1 MTFKEL
7 NLSAPLLRAVQE
19 AGYETPSPIQAAA
32 IPPVLSGRDLMGCA
46 QTGTGKTAAFALPML
61 DRLTAN
67 APRRKGAIRAL
78 ILTPTRELALQI
90 GESFDAYGKYLKLR
104 STVIFGGVGQA
115 PQVEALKKGVDILIA
130 CPGRLNDLIGQGFI
144 DLSNLEI
151 FVLDEADRML
161 DMGFVHDVKKVIAK
175 LPGERQ
181 NLMFSATMPTEIEQL
196 AAGILRKPAFVK
208 VDPVSSTVDRI
219 QQSLYYVEK
228 GNKKLLLPWLIK
240 NLQPPVVNAL
250 VFSRTKHG
258 ADKIAKD
265 LNKQGIPAAAIHG
278 NKSQSARV
286 AALEGFK
293 AGKTKVL
300 VATDIAA
307 RGIDISELSHVFNYD
322 LPEVPETYVHRI
334 GRTARAGADG
344 TAVSFCAPEEKEY
357 LAGIEKLNRRQIPV
371 ISGHPW
377 DGVPAPVKAAPPVRG
392 RKPKMEAVAEAPAP
406 VEKPVKA
413 AKAERAPKAEKNA
426 KAAKAVKA
434 EPKAQKA
441 NATPKIEAKEEH
453 LMDEN
458 QKRTPG
464 GRNENRRSNNN
475 RRREGGAAQVPSRGS
490 NAQPKFDPHFV
501 SAPETTP
508 LRPAKKNL
516 NQNQNAAPAAKP
528 AAPVQSNNGP
538 KSENNS
544 RRDRNARGSRNERND
559 RNDRGARPAQNQ
571 SGSQNEPR
579 NAQPGSQP
587 QANRRGS
594 AFSAG
599 QGAGRPARAPKAEPS
614 RRGRVAAAKD
624 EDPGLV
630 LISRRP
636 PQQKFTN
643 FEEYMS
649 AHGGATAP
657 IEDHSEEV

>member
-104 STVIFGGVGQA
+104 SIVIFGGVGQA
-115 PQVEALKKGVDILIA
+115 PQVEVLKKGVDILIA

-219 QQSLYYVEK
+219 QQSLYHVEK
-228 GNKKLLLPWLIK
+228 GNKKFLLPWLIK

-265 LNKQGIPAAAIHG
+265 LTKQGIPAAAIHG
-278 NKSQSARV
+278 NKSQTARV
-286 AALEGFK
+286 TALENFK

-344 TAVSFCAPEEKEY
+344 TAVSFCAPEEQEY
-357 LAGIEKLNRRQIPV
+357 LAGIEKLNRRKIPV
-371 ISGHPW
+371 VSGHPW
-377 DGVPAPVKAAPPVRG
+377 DGVPAPVRPEPPVRG
-392 RKPKMEAVAEAPAP
+392 KKPKAAAAEPAEKQAAKQAKPAKSEAKPEKKAAPAP
-406 VEKPVKA
+406 KVQAKPVK
-413 AKAERAPKAEKNA
+413 
-426 KAAKAVKA
+426 
-434 EPKAQKA
+434 
-441 NATPKIEAKEEH
+441 IEKEEP
-453 LMDEN
+453 LMDDT
-458 QKRTPG
+458 KRTTG
-464 GRNENRRSNNN
+464 GRSNDRRSNNN
-475 RRREGGAAQVPSRGS
+475 SRPRREQNAPARGS

-501 SAPETTP
+501 SAPEATP
-508 LRPAKKNL
+508 LRPAKKAP
-516 NQNQNAAPAAKP
+516 AAPAAP
-528 AAPVQSNNGP
+528 AIRTAAQPAQQNSSMQGQ
-538 KSENNS
+538 KS
-544 RRDRNARGSRNERND
+544 RRND
-559 RNDRGARPAQNQ
+559 RSDRPARQNSQPAAQSQSAEQGRGANNGQRGRQNA
-571 SGSQNEPR
+571 SR
-579 NAQPGSQP
+579 NAQP
-587 QANRRGS
+587 A
-594 AFSAG
+594 
-599 QGAGRPARAPKAEPS
+599 PARAPRAESS
-614 RRGRVAAAKD
+614 RRSRAAAARD

-643 FEEYMS
+643 FEEYMN

-657 IEDHSEEV
+657 IEDHSDEV

>member
-1 MTFKEL
+1 MTFNEL
-7 NLSAPLLRAVQE
+7 HLSAPLLRAVAE
-19 AGYETPSPIQAAA
+19 AGYENPSPIQAAA
-32 IPPVLSGRDLMGCA
+32 IPPVLEGRDLMGCA

-61 DRLTAN
+61 DRLN
-67 APRRKGAIRAL
+67 AVPARKKGAVRAL

-90 GESFDAYGKYLKLR
+90 GESFAAYGKYQKLR
-104 STVIFGGVGQA
+104 HTVIFGGVGQG
-115 PQVEALKKGVDILIA
+115 PQVEAIQKGVEILIA
-130 CPGRLNDLIGQGFI
+130 CPGRLNDLVGQGLV
-144 DLSNLEI
+144 DLSHVEI

-161 DMGFVHDVKKVIAK
+161 DMGFVHDVKRVIAK
-175 LPGERQ
+175 LPKERQ
-181 NLMFSATMPTEIEQL
+181 NLMFSATMPKEIEQL
-196 AAGILRKPAFVK
+196 AEGILKDPAFVK

-219 QQSLYYVEK
+219 DQSLYFVEK
-228 GNKKLLLPWLIK
+228 GNKKFLLPWLIK

-265 LNKQGIPAAAIHG
+265 LTKQGIPAAAIHG

-344 TAVSFCAPEEKEY
+344 TAVSFCAPEEQEY
-357 LAGIEKLNRRQIPV
+357 LAGIEKLNRRKIPV

-392 RKPKMEAVAEAPAP
+392 RKPKAEP
-406 VEKPVKA
+406 VENAVEARPEKP
-413 AKAERAPKAEKNA
+413 AKAEKAA
-426 KAAKAVKA
+426 GPAKAVKA
-434 EPKAQKA
+434 RQPKAEKTAKAQKA
-441 NATPKIEAKEEH
+441 PKIEAKEETS
-453 LMDEN
+453 MDEN

-464 GRNENRRSNNN
+464 GRSENRRSNN
-475 RRREGGAAQVPSRGS
+475 RRREGGNAQAANRGS

-501 SAPETTP
+501 SAPEATP
-508 LRPAKKNL
+508 LRPAKKKG
-516 NQNQNAAPAAKP
+516 AIEPAPAAKAIP
-528 AAPVQSNNGP
+528 TAANNARPERG
-538 KSENNS
+538 ERNEGRS
-544 RRDRNARGSRNERND
+544 RRGRGND
-559 RNDRGARPAQNQ
+559 RAESRDNRENRESRSARPAQ
-571 SGSQNEPR
+571 SEAR
-579 NAQPGSQP
+579 AAQPQPGRRNGSTSGG
-587 QANRRGS
+587 QA
-594 AFSAG
+594 SAG
-599 QGAGRPARAPKAEPS
+599 QGAPRSSARAPRNDRAENRS
-614 RRGRVAAAKD
+614 RGRAASAPLKN

-636 PQQKFTN
+636 PQQKFTS
-643 FEEYMS
+643 FEEYMN

-657 IEDHSEEV
+657 IEDHSEET

>member
-1 MTFKEL
+1 MTFNEL
-7 NLSAPLLRAVQE
+7 NLSAPVLRAVAQ
-19 AGYETPSPIQAAA
+19 AGYESPSPIQAAA
-32 IPPVLSGRDLMGCA
+32 IPPVLAGRDLMGCA

-61 DRLTAN
+61 DRLTAS
-67 APRRKGAIRAL
+67 APRKKGAIRAL

-90 GESFDAYGKYLKLR
+90 GESFEAYGKYLTLR

-115 PQVEALKKGVDILIA
+115 PQVAALRKGVDILIA
-130 CPGRLNDLIGQGFI
+130 CPGRLNDLVGQGLL
-144 DLSNLEI
+144 DLSNIEI

-175 LPGERQ
+175 LPGQRQ
-181 NLMFSATMPTEIEQL
+181 NLMFSATMPKEIEQL
-196 AAGILRKPAFVK
+196 AAGILHDPAFVK

-219 QQSLYYVEK
+219 QQSLYFVEK
-228 GNKKLLLPWLIK
+228 GNKKFLLPWLIK
-240 NLQPPVVNAL
+240 NLRPEVVNAL

-278 NKSQSARV
+278 NKSQTARV
-286 AALEGFK
+286 TALEDFK
-293 AGKTKVL
+293 AGKTRVL

-371 ISGHPW
+371 VSGHPW

-392 RKPKMEAVAEAPAP
+392 KK
-406 VEKPVKA
+406 
-413 AKAERAPKAEKNA
+413 PKAEAEQPTKA
-426 KAAKAVKA
+426 EKATKAEKPAAPKKGKAAAKQPSPKNT
-434 EPKAQKA
+434 EPKEG
-441 NATPKIEAKEEH
+441 TSME
-453 LMDEN
+453 EN
-458 QKRTPG
+458 QKRTSG
-464 GRNENRRSNNN
+464 GRSENRRSNNS
-475 RRREGGAAQVPSRGS
+475 RTRREGNAPQPANRGS

-501 SAPETTP
+501 SAPEATP
-508 LRPAKKNL
+508 LRPVKK
-516 NQNQNAAPAAKP
+516 APAAQP
-528 AAPVQSNNGP
+528 AAKQTAPVQNGQRQRGGQP
-538 KSENNS
+538 
-544 RRDRNARGSRNERND
+544 ARAEQRTD
-559 RNDRGARPAQNQ
+559 RNDPRTEQRAERNSRNARPAQNSQ
-571 SGSQNEPR
+571 SQQGSRNNR
-579 NAQPGSQP
+579 NAVQSSRPD
-587 QANRRGS
+587 
-594 AFSAG
+594 
-599 QGAGRPARAPKAEPS
+599 RPAKSEAP
-614 RRGRVAAAKD
+614 RGRSRNTAPARD
-624 EDPGLV
+624 EDPGLM

-643 FEEYMS
+643 FEEYMT

-657 IEDHSEEV
+657 IEDHTDET

>member
-67 APRRKGAIRAL
+67 VPRRRGAVRAL

-144 DLSNLEI
+144 DLSDLEI

-175 LPGERQ
+175 LPKERQ
-181 NLMFSATMPTEIEQL
+181 NLMFSATMPKEIEQL

-219 QQSLYYVEK
+219 QQSLYHVEK
-228 GNKKLLLPWLIK
+228 GNKKFLLPWLIK
-240 NLQPPVVNAL
+240 NLNPPVVNAL

-265 LNKQGIPAAAIHG
+265 LTKQGIPAAAIHG
-278 NKSQSARV
+278 NKSQTARV
-286 AALEGFK
+286 TALEDFK

-344 TAVSFCAPEEKEY
+344 TAVSFCAPEEQEY

-371 ISGHPW
+371 VSGHPW
-377 DGVPAPVKAAPPVRG
+377 DGVPAPVRPEPPVRG
-392 RKPKMEAVAEAPAP
+392 RKPKAAAEQAGRQP
-406 VEKPVKA
+406 E
-413 AKAERAPKAEKNA
+413 PKAEKPA
-426 KAAKAVKA
+426 AAAKAKPEKKA
-434 EPKAQKA
+434 APAPKVQAKQPAKQ
-441 NATPKIEAKEEH
+441 EKEEQP
-453 LMDEN
+453 MDDT
-458 QKRTPG
+458 KRTSG
-464 GRNENRRSNNN
+464 GRNNDRRSNNN
-475 RRREGGAAQVPSRGS
+475 SRPRREQNTSARGS

-508 LRPAKKNL
+508 LRPAKKAP
-516 NQNQNAAPAAKP
+516 AAPAAP
-528 AAPVQSNNGP
+528 AIRTAAQPAQNNVQGQQ
-538 KSENNS
+538 KG
-544 RRDRNARGSRNERND
+544 RRND
-559 RNDRGARPAQNQ
+559 RPARPNNGQQAAQ
-571 SGSQNEPR
+571 SADSRSQNSQRGRGQSQNAPR
-579 NAQPGSQP
+579 SAQ
-587 QANRRGS
+587 
-594 AFSAG
+594 
-599 QGAGRPARAPKAEPS
+599 PARAPRAES
-614 RRGRVAAAKD
+614 ARRGRSVPAKD

-643 FEEYMS
+643 FEEYMN

-657 IEDHSEEV
+657 IEDHSDEV

>member
-144 DLSNLEI
+144 DLSDLEI

-219 QQSLYYVEK
+219 QQSLYHVEK
-228 GNKKLLLPWLIK
+228 GNKKFLLPWLIK

-265 LNKQGIPAAAIHG
+265 LTKQGIPAAAIHG
-278 NKSQSARV
+278 NKSQTARV
-286 AALEGFK
+286 TALENFK
-293 AGKTKVL
+293 AGKIKVL

-344 TAVSFCAPEEKEY
+344 TAVSFCAPEEQEY
-357 LAGIEKLNRRQIPV
+357 LAGIEKLNRRKIPV
-371 ISGHPW
+371 VSGHPW
-377 DGVPAPVKAAPPVRG
+377 DGVPAPVRPEPPVRG
-392 RKPKMEAVAEAPAP
+392 KKPKAAAAEPAEKQAAKQAKPAKSEAKPEKKAAPAP
-406 VEKPVKA
+406 KVQAKPVK
-413 AKAERAPKAEKNA
+413 
-426 KAAKAVKA
+426 
-434 EPKAQKA
+434 
-441 NATPKIEAKEEH
+441 IEKEEP
-453 LMDEN
+453 LMDDT
-458 QKRTPG
+458 KRTSG
-464 GRNENRRSNNN
+464 GRSSDRRSNTGS
-475 RRREGGAAQVPSRGS
+475 RPRREQNAPARGS

-501 SAPETTP
+501 SAPEATP
-508 LRPAKKNL
+508 LRPAKKAP
-516 NQNQNAAPAAKP
+516 AAPAAP
-528 AAPVQSNNGP
+528 AIRTAAQPAQQNSSMQGQ
-538 KSENNS
+538 KS
-544 RRDRNARGSRNERND
+544 RRND
-559 RNDRGARPAQNQ
+559 RSDRPARQNSQ
-571 SGSQNEPR
+571 PAAQSQNAEQGRSANNAPR
-579 NAQPGSQP
+579 SRQNGPRSAQP
-587 QANRRGS
+587 A
-594 AFSAG
+594 A
-599 QGAGRPARAPKAEPS
+599 ARAPKTESGRRS
-614 RRGRVAAAKD
+614 RSAVRD

-643 FEEYMS
+643 FEEYMN

-657 IEDHSEEV
+657 IEDHSDEV

>member
-1 MTFKEL
+1 MTFNEL
-7 NLSAPLLRAVQE
+7 NLSAPLLRAIAE
-19 AGYETPSPIQAAA
+19 AGYETPSPIQAKA
-32 IPPVLSGRDLMGCA
+32 IPPVLEGRDLMGCA

-61 DRLTAN
+61 DRLHA
-67 APRRKGAIRAL
+67 AKPRKPGAIRAL

-90 GESFDAYGKYLKLR
+90 GESFAAYGKYQKLR

-115 PQVEALKKGVDILIA
+115 PQVEAIKKGVEILIA
-130 CPGRLNDLIGQGFI
+130 CPGRLNDLVGQGLV

-175 LPGERQ
+175 LPKQRQ
-181 NLMFSATMPTEIEQL
+181 NLMFSATMPKEIEQL
-196 AAGILRKPAFVK
+196 AAGILQDPAFVK

-219 QQSLYYVEK
+219 DQSLYFVEK
-228 GNKKLLLPWLIK
+228 GNKKFLLPWLIK
-240 NLQPPVVNAL
+240 NLNPPVVNAL

-265 LNKQGIPAAAIHG
+265 LNKQGISAAAIHG

-377 DGVPAPVKAAPPVRG
+377 DGVPAPVKAVPPVRG
-392 RKPKMEAVAEAPAP
+392 RKPRMEAVAEAP

-413 AKAERAPKAEKNA
+413 AKAEKAPKAEKTA

-475 RRREGGAAQVPSRGS
+475 RHREGGAAQAPSRGS

-544 RRDRNARGSRNERND
+544 RRDRNARGSRNE

>member
-1 MTFKEL
+1 MTFNEL
-7 NLSAPLLRAVQE
+7 NLSAPVLRAVAQ
-19 AGYETPSPIQAAA
+19 AGYESPSPIQAAA
-32 IPPVLSGRDLMGCA
+32 IPPVLAGRDLMGCA

-61 DRLTAN
+61 DRLTAS
-67 APRRKGAIRAL
+67 APRKKGAIRAL

-90 GESFDAYGKYLKLR
+90 GESFEAYGKYLTLR

-115 PQVEALKKGVDILIA
+115 PQVAALKKGVDILIA
-130 CPGRLNDLIGQGFI
+130 CPGRLNDLVGQGLL
-144 DLSNLEI
+144 DLSNIEI

-175 LPGERQ
+175 LPRQRQ
-181 NLMFSATMPTEIEQL
+181 NLMFSATMPKEIEQL
-196 AAGILRKPAFVK
+196 AAGILHDPAFVK

-219 QQSLYYVEK
+219 QQSLYFVEK
-228 GNKKLLLPWLIK
+228 GNKKFLLPWLIK
-240 NLQPPVVNAL
+240 NLRPEVVNAL

-278 NKSQSARV
+278 NKSQTARV
-286 AALEGFK
+286 TALEDFK
-293 AGKTKVL
+293 AGKTRVL

-371 ISGHPW
+371 VSGHPW

-392 RKPKMEAVAEAPAP
+392 KK
-406 VEKPVKA
+406 
-413 AKAERAPKAEKNA
+413 PKAEAEQPTKA
-426 KAAKAVKA
+426 EKATKAEKPAAPKKGKAAAKQPSPKNT
-434 EPKAQKA
+434 EPKEG
-441 NATPKIEAKEEH
+441 TSME
-453 LMDEN
+453 EN
-458 QKRTPG
+458 QKRTSG
-464 GRNENRRSNNN
+464 GRSENRRSNNS
-475 RRREGGAAQVPSRGS
+475 RTRREGNAPQPANRGS

-501 SAPETTP
+501 SAPEATP
-508 LRPAKKNL
+508 LRPVKKAPAV
-516 NQNQNAAPAAKP
+516 QPAAKQTAP
-528 AAPVQSNNGP
+528 AQNGQRQRGGQP
-538 KSENNS
+538 ARAEQRTDRNDP
-544 RRDRNARGSRNERND
+544 RTEQRAERNARN
-559 RNDRGARPAQNQ
+559 ARPAQNSQ
-571 SGSQNEPR
+571 SQQGSRNNR
-579 NAQPGSQP
+579 NAVQSSRPD
-587 QANRRGS
+587 
-594 AFSAG
+594 
-599 QGAGRPARAPKAEPS
+599 RPAKSEAP
-614 RRGRVAAAKD
+614 RGRSRNTAPARD
-624 EDPGLV
+624 EDPGLM

-643 FEEYMS
+643 FEEYMT

-657 IEDHSEEV
+657 IEDHTDET

>member
-1 MTFKEL
+1 MTFNEL
-7 NLSAPLLRAVQE
+7 NLSASLLRAIAE
-19 AGYETPSPIQAAA
+19 AGYETPSPIQAKA
-32 IPPVLSGRDLMGCA
+32 IPPVLEGRDLMGCA

-61 DRLTAN
+61 DRLHA
-67 APRRKGAIRAL
+67 AKPRKPGAIRAL

-90 GESFDAYGKYLKLR
+90 GESFAAYGKYQKLR
-104 STVIFGGVGQA
+104 ATVIFGGVGQA
-115 PQVEALKKGVDILIA
+115 PQVEAIKKGVEILIA
-130 CPGRLNDLIGQGFI
+130 CPGRLNDLVGQGLV
-144 DLSNLEI
+144 DLSNIEI

-175 LPGERQ
+175 LPKQRQ
-181 NLMFSATMPTEIEQL
+181 NLMFSATMPKEIEQL
-196 AAGILRKPAFVK
+196 AAGILQDPAFVK

-219 QQSLYYVEK
+219 DQSLYFVEK
-228 GNKKLLLPWLIK
+228 GNKKFLLPWLIK
-240 NLQPPVVNAL
+240 NLNPPVVNAL

-392 RKPKMEAVAEAPAP
+392 RKPKMEAVAEAP

-413 AKAERAPKAEKNA
+413 AKAEKAPKAEKTA

-475 RRREGGAAQVPSRGS
+475 RRREGGAAQAPSRGS

-528 AAPVQSNNGP
+528 AATVQSNNGP

>member
-1 MTFKEL
+1 MTFNEL
-7 NLSAPLLRAVQE
+7 NLSAPLLRAVAE
-19 AGYETPSPIQAAA
+19 AGYESPSPIQASA
-32 IPPVLSGRDLMGCA
+32 IPPVLAGRDLMGCA

-67 APRRKGAIRAL
+67 PAKKKGAVRAL

-90 GESFDAYGKYLKLR
+90 GESFEMYGKYLSLR
-104 STVIFGGVGQA
+104 HTVIFGGVGQA
-115 PQVEALKKGVDILIA
+115 PQVAAIKKGVDILIA
-130 CPGRLNDLIGQGFI
+130 CPGRLNDLVGQGLI
-144 DLSNLEI
+144 DLGSIEI

-161 DMGFVHDVKKVIAK
+161 DMGFVHDVKRVMAK
-175 LPGERQ
+175 LPAQRQ
-181 NLMFSATMPTEIEQL
+181 NLMFSATMPKEIEQL
-196 AAGILRKPAFVK
+196 AAGILHDPAFVK

-219 QQSLYYVEK
+219 DQSLYFVEK
-228 GNKKLLLPWLIK
+228 GNKKFLLPWLIQ
-240 NLQPPVVNAL
+240 NLKPPVQNAL

-392 RKPKMEAVAEAPAP
+392 RKPRMEAAAEAP

-413 AKAERAPKAEKNA
+413 AKAEKAPKAEKTA

-475 RRREGGAAQVPSRGS
+475 RRREGGAAQAPSRGS

>member
-1 MTFKEL
+1 MTFNEL
-7 NLSAPLLRAVQE
+7 NLSAPVLRAVAQ
-19 AGYETPSPIQAAA
+19 AGYESPSPIQAAA
-32 IPPVLSGRDLMGCA
+32 IPPVLAGRDLMGCA

-61 DRLTAN
+61 DRLTAS
-67 APRRKGAIRAL
+67 APRKKGAIRAL

-90 GESFDAYGKYLKLR
+90 GESFEAYGKYLTLR

-115 PQVEALKKGVDILIA
+115 PQVAALKKGVDILIA
-130 CPGRLNDLIGQGFI
+130 CPGRLNDLVGQGLL
-144 DLSNLEI
+144 DLSNIEI

-175 LPGERQ
+175 LPRQRQ
-181 NLMFSATMPTEIEQL
+181 NLMFSATMPKEIEQL
-196 AAGILRKPAFVK
+196 AAGILHDPAFVK

-219 QQSLYYVEK
+219 QQSLYFVEK
-228 GNKKLLLPWLIK
+228 GNKKFLLPWLIK
-240 NLQPPVVNAL
+240 NLKPEVVNAL

-278 NKSQSARV
+278 NKSQTARV
-286 AALEGFK
+286 TALEDFK
-293 AGKTKVL
+293 AGKTRVL

-371 ISGHPW
+371 VSGHPW

-392 RKPKMEAVAEAPAP
+392 KKPKAEAEQPAKA
-406 VEKPVKA
+406 EKA
-413 AKAERAPKAEKNA
+413 AKAEKPAAPKKE
-426 KAAKAVKA
+426 KAAAKQPSPKNT
-434 EPKAQKA
+434 EPKEG
-441 NATPKIEAKEEH
+441 TSME
-453 LMDEN
+453 EN
-458 QKRTPG
+458 QKRTSG
-464 GRNENRRSNNN
+464 GRSENRRSNNS
-475 RRREGGAAQVPSRGS
+475 RTRREGNAQQPANRGS

-501 SAPETTP
+501 SAPEATP
-508 LRPAKKNL
+508 LRPVKK
-516 NQNQNAAPAAKP
+516 APAAQP
-528 AAPVQSNNGP
+528 AAKQTAPAQNGQRQRGGQP
-538 KSENNS
+538 
-544 RRDRNARGSRNERND
+544 ARAEQRTD
-559 RNDRGARPAQNQ
+559 RNDPRTEQRAERNSRNTRPAQN
-571 SGSQNEPR
+571 SQNQQGSR
-579 NAQPGSQP
+579 NAAQS
-587 QANRRGS
+587 S
-594 AFSAG
+594 
-599 QGAGRPARAPKAEPS
+599 RPARPVKSEAP
-614 RRGRVAAAKD
+614 RGRSRSTAPARD
-624 EDPGLV
+624 EDPGLM

-643 FEEYMS
+643 FEEYMT

-657 IEDHSEEV
+657 IEDHTDET

>member
-1 MTFKEL
+1 MTFNEL
-7 NLSAPLLRAVQE
+7 NLSGPVLRAVAQ
-19 AGYETPSPIQAAA
+19 AGYEAPSPIQASA
-32 IPPVLSGRDLMGCA
+32 IPPVLAGRDLMGCA

-61 DRLTAN
+61 DRLTAS
-67 APRRKGAIRAL
+67 APRKKGAIRAL

-90 GESFDAYGKYLKLR
+90 GQSFEDYGKYLTLR

-130 CPGRLNDLIGQGFI
+130 CPGRLNDLVGQGFI
-144 DLSNLEI
+144 DLSNVEI

-175 LPGERQ
+175 LPKQRQ
-181 NLMFSATMPTEIEQL
+181 NLMFSATMPKEIEQL
-196 AAGILRKPAFVK
+196 AAGILHDPAFVK

-219 QQSLYYVEK
+219 QQSLYFVEK

-240 NLQPPVVNAL
+240 NLKPEVVNAL

-258 ADKIAKD
+258 ADKIARD

-278 NKSQSARV
+278 NKSQTARV
-286 AALEGFK
+286 TALEDFK
-293 AGKTKVL
+293 AGKTRVL

-344 TAVSFCAPEEKEY
+344 TAISFCAPEEKEY

-371 ISGHPW
+371 VSGHPW
-377 DGVPAPVKAAPPVRG
+377 DGVPAPVKAEPPVRG
-392 RKPKMEAVAEAPAP
+392 RKPKEPAEKQEPAAKP
-406 VEKPVKA
+406 ARPEKPARA
-413 AKAERAPKAEKNA
+413 AKAAAPKPEKT
-426 KAAKAVKA
+426 AAKQPKPIKT
-434 EPKAQKA
+434 EPK
-441 NATPKIEAKEEH
+441 EESP
-453 LMDEN
+453 MEEN
-458 QKRTPG
+458 QKRIPG

-475 RRREGGAAQVPSRGS
+475 RPRREGGAQPQNRGS
-490 NAQPKFDPHFV
+490 NAQPRFDPHFV
-501 SAPETTP
+501 SAPEATP
-508 LRPAKKNL
+508 LRPAKKTPAAQPAEKQAAPAQNPQN
-516 NQNQNAAPAAKP
+516 NQHRQNNNARTERGEQRNERSARNNSRPAQNNPGQQSGRGNRNAAPQNNGGSRPSRPAKSEASRGRGRGSNAAPA
-528 AAPVQSNNGP
+528 
-538 KSENNS
+538 
-544 RRDRNARGSRNERND
+544 R
-559 RNDRGARPAQNQ
+559 
-571 SGSQNEPR
+571 
-579 NAQPGSQP
+579 
-587 QANRRGS
+587 
-594 AFSAG
+594 
-599 QGAGRPARAPKAEPS
+599 
-614 RRGRVAAAKD
+614 D

-643 FEEYMS
+643 FEEYMN

-657 IEDHSEEV
+657 IEDHSDEV

>member
-1 MTFKEL
+1 MTFNEL
-7 NLSAPLLRAVQE
+7 NLSAPVLRAVAQ
-19 AGYETPSPIQAAA
+19 AGYESPSPIQAAA
-32 IPPVLSGRDLMGCA
+32 IPPVLAGRDLMGCA

-61 DRLTAN
+61 DRLTAS
-67 APRRKGAIRAL
+67 APRKKGAIRAL

-90 GESFDAYGKYLKLR
+90 GESFEAYGKYLTLR

-115 PQVEALKKGVDILIA
+115 PQVAALKKGVDILIA
-130 CPGRLNDLIGQGFI
+130 CPGRLNDLVGQGLL
-144 DLSNLEI
+144 DLSNIEI

-175 LPGERQ
+175 LPGQRQ
-181 NLMFSATMPTEIEQL
+181 NLMFSATMPKEIEQL
-196 AAGILRKPAFVK
+196 AAGILHDPAFVK

-219 QQSLYYVEK
+219 QQSLYFVEK
-228 GNKKLLLPWLIK
+228 GNKKFLLPWLIK
-240 NLQPPVVNAL
+240 NLRPEVVNAL

-278 NKSQSARV
+278 NKSQTARV
-286 AALEGFK
+286 TALEDFK
-293 AGKTKVL
+293 AGKTRVL

-371 ISGHPW
+371 VSGHPW

-392 RKPKMEAVAEAPAP
+392 KKPKAEAEQP
-406 VEKPVKA
+406 EKPVKA
-413 AKAERAPKAEKNA
+413 EKPAKAE
-426 KAAKAVKA
+426 KAAKAEKPAAPKKEKA
-434 EPKAQKA
+434 AAKQPSPKNTEPKEG
-441 NATPKIEAKEEH
+441 TSME
-453 LMDEN
+453 EN
-458 QKRTPG
+458 QKRTSG
-464 GRNENRRSNNN
+464 GRNENCRSNNS
-475 RRREGGAAQVPSRGS
+475 RPRREGNAPQPANRGS

-501 SAPETTP
+501 SAPEATP
-508 LRPAKKNL
+508 LRPVKK
-516 NQNQNAAPAAKP
+516 APAAQP
-528 AAPVQSNNGP
+528 AAKQTAPAQNGQRQRGGQP
-538 KSENNS
+538 ARAEQRTDRNDP
-544 RRDRNARGSRNERND
+544 RTEQRPERNARN
-559 RNDRGARPAQNQ
+559 ARPAQNSQ
-571 SGSQNEPR
+571 SQQGGRINR
-579 NAQPGSQP
+579 NAVQSSRPD
-587 QANRRGS
+587 
-594 AFSAG
+594 
-599 QGAGRPARAPKAEPS
+599 RPAKSEAP
-614 RRGRVAAAKD
+614 RGRSRNTAPARD
-624 EDPGLV
+624 EDPGLM

-643 FEEYMS
+643 FEEYMT

-657 IEDHSEEV
+657 IEDHTDET

>member
-1 MTFKEL
+1 MTFNEL
-7 NLSAPLLRAVQE
+7 NLSAPVLRAVAQ
-19 AGYETPSPIQAAA
+19 AGYESPSPIQAAA
-32 IPPVLSGRDLMGCA
+32 IPPVLAGRDLMGCA

-61 DRLTAN
+61 DRLTAS
-67 APRRKGAIRAL
+67 APRKKGAIRAL

-90 GESFDAYGKYLKLR
+90 GESFEAYGKYLTLR

-115 PQVEALKKGVDILIA
+115 PQVAALKKGVDILIA
-130 CPGRLNDLIGQGFI
+130 CPGRLNDLVGQGLL
-144 DLSNLEI
+144 DLSNIEI

-175 LPGERQ
+175 LPGQRQ
-181 NLMFSATMPTEIEQL
+181 NLMFSATMPKEIEQL
-196 AAGILRKPAFVK
+196 AAGILHDPAFVK

-219 QQSLYYVEK
+219 QQSLYFVEK
-228 GNKKLLLPWLIK
+228 GNKKFLLPWLIK
-240 NLQPPVVNAL
+240 NLKPEVVNAL

-278 NKSQSARV
+278 NKSQTARV
-286 AALEGFK
+286 TALEDFK
-293 AGKTKVL
+293 AGKTRVL

-371 ISGHPW
+371 VSGHPW

-392 RKPKMEAVAEAPAP
+392 KKPKAEAEQPVKAEQPAKA
-406 VEKPVKA
+406 EKA
-413 AKAERAPKAEKNA
+413 AKAEKPAAPKKE
-426 KAAKAVKA
+426 KAAAKQPSPKNT
-434 EPKAQKA
+434 EPKEG
-441 NATPKIEAKEEH
+441 TSME
-453 LMDEN
+453 EN
-458 QKRTPG
+458 QKRTSG
-464 GRNENRRSNNN
+464 GRSENRRSNNS
-475 RRREGGAAQVPSRGS
+475 RTRREGNAPQPANRGS

-501 SAPETTP
+501 SAPEATP
-508 LRPAKKNL
+508 LRPVKK
-516 NQNQNAAPAAKP
+516 APAAQP
-528 AAPVQSNNGP
+528 AAKQTAPAQNGQRQRGGQP
-538 KSENNS
+538 AHAEQRTDPRTEQRAERNS
-544 RRDRNARGSRNERND
+544 RN
-559 RNDRGARPAQNQ
+559 ARPAQNSQ
-571 SGSQNEPR
+571 TQQGSRNNR
-579 NAQPGSQP
+579 NAVPSSRP
-587 QANRRGS
+587 D
-594 AFSAG
+594 
-599 QGAGRPARAPKAEPS
+599 RPAKSEAP
-614 RRGRVAAAKD
+614 RGRSRNAAPARD
-624 EDPGLV
+624 EDPGLM

-643 FEEYMS
+643 FEEYMT

-657 IEDHSEEV
+657 IEDHTDET

>member
-1 MTFKEL
+1 MTFNEL
-7 NLSAPLLRAVQE
+7 NLSAPLLRAIAE
-19 AGYETPSPIQAAA
+19 AGYETPSPIQAKA
-32 IPPVLSGRDLMGCA
+32 IPPVLEGRDLMGCA

-61 DRLTAN
+61 DRLN
-67 APRRKGAIRAL
+67 AAKPRKPGAIRAL

-90 GESFDAYGKYLKLR
+90 GRALPPTVSTRSCAPPSSLAVWARLR
-104 STVIFGGVGQA
+104 RWRPSKR
-115 PQVEALKKGVDILIA
+115 ALKILIA
-130 CPGRLNDLIGQGFI
+130 CPGRLNDLVGQGLV
-144 DLSNLEI
+144 DLSNIEI

-175 LPGERQ
+175 LPKQRQ
-181 NLMFSATMPTEIEQL
+181 NLMFSATMPKEIEQL
-196 AAGILRKPAFVK
+196 AAGILQDPAFVK

-219 QQSLYYVEK
+219 DQSLYFVEK
-228 GNKKLLLPWLIK
+228 GNKKFLLPWLIK
-240 NLQPPVVNAL
+240 NLNPPVVNAL

-377 DGVPAPVKAAPPVRG
+377 DGVPAPVKAVPPVRG

-413 AKAERAPKAEKNA
+413 AKAEKAPKAEKTA

-475 RRREGGAAQVPSRGS
+475 RRREGGAAQAPSRGS

-599 QGAGRPARAPKAEPS
+599 QGAGRPARAPKAEPG

>member
-1 MTFKEL
+1 MTFNEL
-7 NLSAPLLRAVQE
+7 NLSAPVLRAVAQ
-19 AGYETPSPIQAAA
+19 AGYESPSPIQAAA
-32 IPPVLSGRDLMGCA
+32 IPPVLAGRDLMGCA

-61 DRLTAN
+61 DRLTAS
-67 APRRKGAIRAL
+67 APRKKGAIRAL

-90 GESFDAYGKYLKLR
+90 GESFEAYGKYLTLR

-115 PQVEALKKGVDILIA
+115 PQVAALKKGVDILIA
-130 CPGRLNDLIGQGFI
+130 CPGRLNDLVGQGLL
-144 DLSNLEI
+144 DLSNIEI

-175 LPGERQ
+175 LPGQRQ
-181 NLMFSATMPTEIEQL
+181 NLMFSATMPKEIEQL
-196 AAGILRKPAFVK
+196 AAGILHDPAFVK

-219 QQSLYYVEK
+219 QQSLYFVEK
-228 GNKKLLLPWLIK
+228 GNKKFLLPWLIK
-240 NLQPPVVNAL
+240 NLKPEVVNAL

-278 NKSQSARV
+278 NKSQTARV
-286 AALEGFK
+286 TALEDFK
-293 AGKTKVL
+293 AGKTRVL

-371 ISGHPW
+371 VSGHPW
-377 DGVPAPVKAAPPVRG
+377 DGVPAPVKAEPPVRG
-392 RKPKMEAVAEAPAP
+392 RKPKEPAEKQEPAAKP
-406 VEKPVKA
+406 ARPEKPARA
-413 AKAERAPKAEKNA
+413 AKAAAPKPEKT
-426 KAAKAVKA
+426 AAKQPKPIKT
-434 EPKAQKA
+434 EPK
-441 NATPKIEAKEEH
+441 EESP
-453 LMDEN
+453 MEEN

-475 RRREGGAAQVPSRGS
+475 RPRREGGAQPQNRGS
-490 NAQPKFDPHFV
+490 NAQPRFDPHFV
-501 SAPETTP
+501 SAPEATP
-508 LRPAKKNL
+508 LRPAKKTPAAQPAEKQAAPAQNPQN
-516 NQNQNAAPAAKP
+516 NQHRQNNNARTERGEQRNERSARNNSRPAQNNPGQQSGRGSRNAAPQNNGGSRPSRPAKSEASRGRGRGSNAAPA
-528 AAPVQSNNGP
+528 
-538 KSENNS
+538 
-544 RRDRNARGSRNERND
+544 R
-559 RNDRGARPAQNQ
+559 
-571 SGSQNEPR
+571 
-579 NAQPGSQP
+579 
-587 QANRRGS
+587 
-594 AFSAG
+594 
-599 QGAGRPARAPKAEPS
+599 
-614 RRGRVAAAKD
+614 D

-643 FEEYMS
+643 FEEYMT

-657 IEDHSEEV
+657 IEDHSSEV

>member
-104 STVIFGGVGQA
+104 SIVIFGGVGQA
-115 PQVEALKKGVDILIA
+115 PQVEVLKKGVDILIA

-219 QQSLYYVEK
+219 QQSLYHVEK
-228 GNKKLLLPWLIK
+228 GNKKFLLPWLIK

-265 LNKQGIPAAAIHG
+265 LTKQGIPAAAIHG
-278 NKSQSARV
+278 NKSQTARV
-286 AALEGFK
+286 TALENFK

-344 TAVSFCAPEEKEY
+344 TAVSFCAPEEQEY
-357 LAGIEKLNRRQIPV
+357 LAGIEKLNRRKIPV
-371 ISGHPW
+371 VSGHPW
-377 DGVPAPVKAAPPVRG
+377 DGVPAPVRPEPPVRG
-392 RKPKMEAVAEAPAP
+392 KKPKAAAAEPAEKPAAKQPKPAKAEAKNANPEKKAAPAP
-406 VEKPVKA
+406 
-413 AKAERAPKAEKNA
+413 
-426 KAAKAVKA
+426 
-434 EPKAQKA
+434 KAQAKPA
-441 NATPKIEAKEEH
+441 KTEKEEP
-453 LMDEN
+453 LMDDT
-458 QKRTPG
+458 KRTTG
-464 GRNENRRSNNN
+464 GRSNDRRSNNN
-475 RRREGGAAQVPSRGS
+475 SRPRREQNAPARGS

-501 SAPETTP
+501 SAPEATP
-508 LRPAKKNL
+508 LRPARKTP
-516 NQNQNAAPAAKP
+516 AAPAAP
-528 AAPVQSNNGP
+528 AIRTAAQPAQQNSSMQGQ
-538 KSENNS
+538 KS
-544 RRDRNARGSRNERND
+544 RRND
-559 RNDRGARPAQNQ
+559 RSDRPARQNSQPAAQSQSAEQGRGANNGQRGRQNA
-571 SGSQNEPR
+571 SR
-579 NAQPGSQP
+579 NAQP
-587 QANRRGS
+587 A
-594 AFSAG
+594 
-599 QGAGRPARAPKAEPS
+599 PARAPRAESS
-614 RRGRVAAAKD
+614 RRSRAAAARD

-643 FEEYMS
+643 FEEYMN

-657 IEDHSEEV
+657 IEDHSDEV

>member
-144 DLSNLEI
+144 DLSDLEI

-196 AAGILRKPAFVK
+196 AAGILRRPAFVK

-219 QQSLYYVEK
+219 QQSLYHVEK
-228 GNKKLLLPWLIK
+228 GNKKFLLSWLIK

-265 LNKQGIPAAAIHG
+265 LTKQGIPAAAIHG
-278 NKSQSARV
+278 NKSQTARV
-286 AALEGFK
+286 TALENFK

-344 TAVSFCAPEEKEY
+344 TAVSFCAPEEQEY
-357 LAGIEKLNRRQIPV
+357 LAGIEKLNRRKIPV
-371 ISGHPW
+371 VSGHPW
-377 DGVPAPVKAAPPVRG
+377 DGVPAPVRPEPPVRG
-392 RKPKMEAVAEAPAP
+392 KKPKAAAAEPAEKQAAKQAKPAKSEAKPEKKAAPAP
-406 VEKPVKA
+406 KVQAKPVK
-413 AKAERAPKAEKNA
+413 
-426 KAAKAVKA
+426 
-434 EPKAQKA
+434 
-441 NATPKIEAKEEH
+441 IEKEEP
-453 LMDEN
+453 LMDDT
-458 QKRTPG
+458 KRTSG
-464 GRNENRRSNNN
+464 GRSSDRRSNTGS
-475 RRREGGAAQVPSRGS
+475 RPRREQNAPARGS

-501 SAPETTP
+501 SAPEATP
-508 LRPAKKNL
+508 LRPAKKAP
-516 NQNQNAAPAAKP
+516 AAPAAPAIRTAAQPAQQNSSMQGQKSRRNDRSDRPARQNSQP
-528 AAPVQSNNGP
+528 AAQSQNAEQGRSANNGP
-538 KSENNS
+538 RS
-544 RRDRNARGSRNERND
+544 R
-559 RNDRGARPAQNQ
+559 QN
-571 SGSQNEPR
+571 GPR
-579 NAQPGSQP
+579 SAQP
-587 QANRRGS
+587 A
-594 AFSAG
+594 A
-599 QGAGRPARAPKAEPS
+599 ARAPKTESGRRS
-614 RRGRVAAAKD
+614 RAAVRD
-624 EDPGLV
+624 DDPGLV

-643 FEEYMS
+643 FEEYMN

-657 IEDHSEEV
+657 IEDHSDEV

>member
-1 MTFKEL
+1 MTFNEL
-7 NLSAPLLRAVQE
+7 NLSAPVLRAVAQ
-19 AGYETPSPIQAAA
+19 AGYESPSPIQAAA
-32 IPPVLSGRDLMGCA
+32 IPPVLAGRDLMGCA

-61 DRLTAN
+61 DRLTAS
-67 APRRKGAIRAL
+67 APRKKGAIRAL

-90 GESFDAYGKYLKLR
+90 GESFEAYGKYLTLR

-115 PQVEALKKGVDILIA
+115 PQVAALKKGVDILIA
-130 CPGRLNDLIGQGFI
+130 CPGRLNDLVGQGLL
-144 DLSNLEI
+144 DLSNIEI

-175 LPGERQ
+175 LPRQRQ
-181 NLMFSATMPTEIEQL
+181 NLMFSATMPKEIEQL
-196 AAGILRKPAFVK
+196 AAGILHDPAFVK

-219 QQSLYYVEK
+219 QQSLYFVEK
-228 GNKKLLLPWLIK
+228 GNKKFLLPWLIK
-240 NLQPPVVNAL
+240 NLKPEVVNAL

-278 NKSQSARV
+278 NKSQTARV
-286 AALEGFK
+286 TALEDFK
-293 AGKTKVL
+293 AGKTRVL

-371 ISGHPW
+371 VSGHPW

-392 RKPKMEAVAEAPAP
+392 KKPKAEAEQPAKA
-406 VEKPVKA
+406 EKA
-413 AKAERAPKAEKNA
+413 AKAEKPAAPKKE
-426 KAAKAVKA
+426 KAAAKQLSPKNT
-434 EPKAQKA
+434 EPKEG
-441 NATPKIEAKEEH
+441 TSME
-453 LMDEN
+453 EN
-458 QKRTPG
+458 QKRTSG
-464 GRNENRRSNNN
+464 GRSENRRSNNS
-475 RRREGGAAQVPSRGS
+475 RTRREGNAPQPANRGS

-501 SAPETTP
+501 SAPEATP
-508 LRPAKKNL
+508 LRPVKK
-516 NQNQNAAPAAKP
+516 APAAQP
-528 AAPVQSNNGP
+528 AAKQTAPAQNGQRQRGGQP
-538 KSENNS
+538 ARAEQRTDPRTEQRAERNS
-544 RRDRNARGSRNERND
+544 RN
-559 RNDRGARPAQNQ
+559 ARPAQNSQ
-571 SGSQNEPR
+571 SQQGSRNNR
-579 NAQPGSQP
+579 NAVQS
-587 QANRRGS
+587 S
-594 AFSAG
+594 
-599 QGAGRPARAPKAEPS
+599 RPARPAKSEAPHGRS
-614 RRGRVAAAKD
+614 RNTALARD
-624 EDPGLV
+624 EDPGLM

-643 FEEYMS
+643 FEEYMT

-657 IEDHSEEV
+657 IEDHTDET

>member
-1 MTFKEL
+1 MTFNEL
-7 NLSAPLLRAVQE
+7 NLSAPVLRAVAQ
-19 AGYETPSPIQAAA
+19 AGYESPSPIQAAA
-32 IPPVLSGRDLMGCA
+32 IPPVLAGRDLMGCA

-61 DRLTAN
+61 DRLTAS
-67 APRRKGAIRAL
+67 APRKKGAIRAL

-90 GESFDAYGKYLKLR
+90 GESFEAYGKYLTLR

-115 PQVEALKKGVDILIA
+115 PQVAALKKGVDILIA
-130 CPGRLNDLIGQGFI
+130 CPGRLNDLVGQGLL
-144 DLSNLEI
+144 DLSNIEI

-175 LPGERQ
+175 LPRQRQ
-181 NLMFSATMPTEIEQL
+181 NLMFSATMPKEIEQL
-196 AAGILRKPAFVK
+196 AAGILHDPAFVK

-219 QQSLYYVEK
+219 QQSLYFVEK
-228 GNKKLLLPWLIK
+228 GNKKFLLPWLIK
-240 NLQPPVVNAL
+240 NLKPEVVNAL

-278 NKSQSARV
+278 NKSQTARV
-286 AALEGFK
+286 TALEDFK
-293 AGKTKVL
+293 AGKTRVL

-371 ISGHPW
+371 VSGHPW

-392 RKPKMEAVAEAPAP
+392 KKPKAEAEQ
-406 VEKPVKA
+406 EKPVKA
-413 AKAERAPKAEKNA
+413 EKLAKAE
-426 KAAKAVKA
+426 KAAKAEKPAAPKKEKA
-434 EPKAQKA
+434 AAKQPSPKNTEPKEG
-441 NATPKIEAKEEH
+441 TSME
-453 LMDEN
+453 EN
-458 QKRTPG
+458 QKRTSG
-464 GRNENRRSNNN
+464 GRSENRRSNNS
-475 RRREGGAAQVPSRGS
+475 RTRREGNAPQPANRGS

-501 SAPETTP
+501 SAPEATP
-508 LRPAKKNL
+508 LRPVKK
-516 NQNQNAAPAAKP
+516 APAAQP
-528 AAPVQSNNGP
+528 AAKQTAPAQNGQRQRGGQP
-538 KSENNS
+538 
-544 RRDRNARGSRNERND
+544 ARAEQRTD
-559 RNDRGARPAQNQ
+559 RNDPRIEQRTERNSRNARPAQNSQ
-571 SGSQNEPR
+571 SQQGSRNNR
-579 NAQPGSQP
+579 NAVQS
-587 QANRRGS
+587 S
-594 AFSAG
+594 
-599 QGAGRPARAPKAEPS
+599 RPAKSEAP
-614 RRGRVAAAKD
+614 RGRSRNTAPARD
-624 EDPGLV
+624 EDPGLM

-643 FEEYMS
+643 FEEYMT

-657 IEDHSEEV
+657 IEDHTDET

>member
-1 MTFKEL
+1 M
-7 NLSAPLLRAVQE
+7 E
-19 AGYETPSPIQAAA
+19 AI
-32 IPPVLSGRDLMGCA
+32 
-46 QTGTGKTAAFALPML
+46 
-61 DRLTAN
+61 
-67 APRRKGAIRAL
+67 
-78 ILTPTRELALQI
+78 
-90 GESFDAYGKYLKLR
+90 
-104 STVIFGGVGQA
+104 
-115 PQVEALKKGVDILIA
+115 KKGVEILIA
-130 CPGRLNDLIGQGFI
+130 CPGRLNDLVGQGLV
-144 DLSNLEI
+144 DLSNIEI

-175 LPGERQ
+175 LPKQRQ
-181 NLMFSATMPTEIEQL
+181 NLMFSATMPKEIEQL
-196 AAGILRKPAFVK
+196 AAGILQDPAFVK

-219 QQSLYYVEK
+219 DQSLYFVEK
-228 GNKKLLLPWLIK
+228 GNKKFLLPWLIK
-240 NLQPPVVNAL
+240 NLNPPVVNAL

-392 RKPKMEAVAEAPAP
+392 RKSKMEAVAEAPAP
-406 VEKPVKA
+406 VKKPVKA
-413 AKAERAPKAEKNA
+413 AKAEKAPKAEKTA
-426 KAAKAVKA
+426 KAAKDVKA

-475 RRREGGAAQVPSRGS
+475 RRREGGAAQAPSRGS

-544 RRDRNARGSRNERND
+544 RRDRNARGSRNE

>member
-1 MTFKEL
+1 MTFNEL
-7 NLSAPLLRAVQE
+7 NLSAPVLRAVAQ
-19 AGYETPSPIQAAA
+19 AGYESPSPIQAAA
-32 IPPVLSGRDLMGCA
+32 IPPVLAGRDLMGCA

-61 DRLTAN
+61 DRLTAS
-67 APRRKGAIRAL
+67 APRKKGAIRAL

-90 GESFDAYGKYLKLR
+90 GESFEAYGKYLTLR

-115 PQVEALKKGVDILIA
+115 PQVAALKKGVDILIA
-130 CPGRLNDLIGQGFI
+130 CPGRLNDLVGQGLL
-144 DLSNLEI
+144 DLSNIEI

-175 LPGERQ
+175 LPRQRQ
-181 NLMFSATMPTEIEQL
+181 NLMFSATMPKEIEQL
-196 AAGILRKPAFVK
+196 AAGILHDPAFVK

-219 QQSLYYVEK
+219 QQSLYFVEK
-228 GNKKLLLPWLIK
+228 GNKKFLLPWLIK
-240 NLQPPVVNAL
+240 NLKPEVVNAL

-278 NKSQSARV
+278 NKSQTARV
-286 AALEGFK
+286 TALEDFK
-293 AGKTKVL
+293 AGKTRVL

-371 ISGHPW
+371 VSGHPW

-392 RKPKMEAVAEAPAP
+392 KKPKAEAEQPEQP
-406 VEKPVKA
+406 VKAEKPAKVEKA
-413 AKAERAPKAEKNA
+413 AKAEKPAAPKKE
-426 KAAKAVKA
+426 KAAAKQPSPKNT
-434 EPKAQKA
+434 EPKEG
-441 NATPKIEAKEEH
+441 TSME
-453 LMDEN
+453 EN
-458 QKRTPG
+458 QKRTSG
-464 GRNENRRSNNN
+464 GRSENRRSNNS
-475 RRREGGAAQVPSRGS
+475 RTRREGNAQQPANRGS

-501 SAPETTP
+501 SAPEATP
-508 LRPAKKNL
+508 LRPVKK
-516 NQNQNAAPAAKP
+516 APAAQP
-528 AAPVQSNNGP
+528 AAKQTAPAQNGQRQRGGQP
-538 KSENNS
+538 
-544 RRDRNARGSRNERND
+544 ARAEQRTD
-559 RNDRGARPAQNQ
+559 RNDPRTEQRAERNSRNARPAQNSQ
-571 SGSQNEPR
+571 SQQGSRNNR
-579 NAQPGSQP
+579 NAVQSSRPD
-587 QANRRGS
+587 
-594 AFSAG
+594 
-599 QGAGRPARAPKAEPS
+599 RPAKSEAP
-614 RRGRVAAAKD
+614 RGRSRNAASARD
-624 EDPGLV
+624 EDPGLM

-643 FEEYMS
+643 FEEYMT

-657 IEDHSEEV
+657 IEDHTDET

>member
-1 MTFKEL
+1 MTFEEL

-144 DLSNLEI
+144 DLSDLEI

-175 LPGERQ
+175 LPKERQ
-181 NLMFSATMPTEIEQL
+181 NLMFSATMPAEIEQL
-196 AAGILRKPAFVK
+196 AAGILRDPAFVK

-377 DGVPAPVKAAPPVRG
+377 DGVPAPVKAVPPVRG
-392 RKPKMEAVAEAPAP
+392 RKPKMEAAAEAPAP

-413 AKAERAPKAEKNA
+413 AKAEKAPKAEKNA

-475 RRREGGAAQVPSRGS
+475 RRREGGAAQAPSRGS

-559 RNDRGARPAQNQ
+559 RNDRGARSAQNQ

>member
-1 MTFKEL
+1 MTFNEL
-7 NLSAPLLRAVQE
+7 NLSAPVLRAVAQ
-19 AGYETPSPIQAAA
+19 AGYESPSPIQAAA
-32 IPPVLSGRDLMGCA
+32 IPPVLAGRDLMGCA

-61 DRLTAN
+61 DRLTAS
-67 APRRKGAIRAL
+67 APRKKGAIRAL

-90 GESFDAYGKYLKLR
+90 GESFEAYGKYLTLR

-115 PQVEALKKGVDILIA
+115 PQVAALKKGVDILIA
-130 CPGRLNDLIGQGFI
+130 CPGRLNDLVGQGLL
-144 DLSNLEI
+144 DLSNIEI

-175 LPGERQ
+175 LPAKRQ
-181 NLMFSATMPTEIEQL
+181 NLMFSATMPKEIEQL
-196 AAGILRKPAFVK
+196 AAGILHDPAFVK

-219 QQSLYYVEK
+219 QQSLYFVEK
-228 GNKKLLLPWLIK
+228 GNKKFLLPWLIK
-240 NLQPPVVNAL
+240 NLKPEVVNAL

-278 NKSQSARV
+278 NKSQTARV
-286 AALEGFK
+286 TALEDFK
-293 AGKTKVL
+293 AGKTRVL

-371 ISGHPW
+371 VSGHPW

-392 RKPKMEAVAEAPAP
+392 KKPKAEAEQPVKAEQPAKA
-406 VEKPVKA
+406 EKA
-413 AKAERAPKAEKNA
+413 AKAEKPAAPKKE
-426 KAAKAVKA
+426 KAAAKQPSPKNT
-434 EPKAQKA
+434 EPKEG
-441 NATPKIEAKEEH
+441 TSME
-453 LMDEN
+453 EN
-458 QKRTPG
+458 QKRTSG
-464 GRNENRRSNNN
+464 GRSENRRSNNS
-475 RRREGGAAQVPSRGS
+475 RTRREGNAPQPANRGS

-501 SAPETTP
+501 SAPEATP
-508 LRPAKKNL
+508 LRPVKK
-516 NQNQNAAPAAKP
+516 APAAQP
-528 AAPVQSNNGP
+528 AAKQTAPAQNGQRQRGGQP
-538 KSENNS
+538 
-544 RRDRNARGSRNERND
+544 ARAEQHTD
-559 RNDRGARPAQNQ
+559 RNDPRTEQRAERNSRNARPAQNSQ
-571 SGSQNEPR
+571 SQQGSRNNR
-579 NAQPGSQP
+579 NAVQS
-587 QANRRGS
+587 S
-594 AFSAG
+594 
-599 QGAGRPARAPKAEPS
+599 RPARPAKSEAP
-614 RRGRVAAAKD
+614 RGRSRNAAPARD
-624 EDPGLV
+624 EDPGLM

-643 FEEYMS
+643 FEEYMT

-657 IEDHSEEV
+657 IEDHTDET

>member
-1 MTFKEL
+1 MTFNEL
-7 NLSAPLLRAVQE
+7 NLSAPVLRAVAQ
-19 AGYETPSPIQAAA
+19 AGYESPSPIQAAA
-32 IPPVLSGRDLMGCA
+32 IPPVLAGRDLMGCA

-61 DRLTAN
+61 DRLTAS
-67 APRRKGAIRAL
+67 APRKKGAIRAL

-90 GESFDAYGKYLKLR
+90 GESFEAYGKYLTLR

-115 PQVEALKKGVDILIA
+115 PQVAALKKGVDILIA
-130 CPGRLNDLIGQGFI
+130 CPGRLNDLVGQGLL
-144 DLSNLEI
+144 DLSNIEI

-175 LPGERQ
+175 LPRQRQ
-181 NLMFSATMPTEIEQL
+181 NLMFSATMPKEIEQL
-196 AAGILRKPAFVK
+196 AAGILHDPAFVK

-219 QQSLYYVEK
+219 QQSLYFVEK
-228 GNKKLLLPWLIK
+228 GNKKFLLPWLIK
-240 NLQPPVVNAL
+240 NLKPEVVNAL

-278 NKSQSARV
+278 NKSQTARV
-286 AALEGFK
+286 TALEDFK
-293 AGKTKVL
+293 AGKTRVL

-371 ISGHPW
+371 VSGHPW

-392 RKPKMEAVAEAPAP
+392 KKPKAEAEQPAKA
-406 VEKPVKA
+406 EKA
-413 AKAERAPKAEKNA
+413 AKAEKPAAPKKE
-426 KAAKAVKA
+426 KAAAKQPSPKNT
-434 EPKAQKA
+434 EPKEG
-441 NATPKIEAKEEH
+441 TSME
-453 LMDEN
+453 EN
-458 QKRTPG
+458 QKRTSG
-464 GRNENRRSNNN
+464 GRNENRRSNNS
-475 RRREGGAAQVPSRGS
+475 RTRREGNALQPANRGS

-501 SAPETTP
+501 SAPEATP
-508 LRPAKKNL
+508 LRPVKK
-516 NQNQNAAPAAKP
+516 APAAQP
-528 AAPVQSNNGP
+528 AAKQTAPAQNGQRQRGGQP
-538 KSENNS
+538 
-544 RRDRNARGSRNERND
+544 ARAEQRTD
-559 RNDRGARPAQNQ
+559 RNDPRTEQRAERNSRNARPAQNSQ
-571 SGSQNEPR
+571 SQQGSRNNR
-579 NAQPGSQP
+579 NAVQSSRPD
-587 QANRRGS
+587 
-594 AFSAG
+594 
-599 QGAGRPARAPKAEPS
+599 RPAKSEAP
-614 RRGRVAAAKD
+614 RGRSRNTAPARD
-624 EDPGLV
+624 EDPGLM

-643 FEEYMS
+643 FEEYMT

-657 IEDHSEEV
+657 IEDHTDET

>member
-1 MTFKEL
+1 MTFNEL
-7 NLSAPLLRAVQE
+7 HLSAPLLRAIAE
-19 AGYETPSPIQAAA
+19 AGYENPSPIQAAA
-32 IPPVLSGRDLMGCA
+32 IPPVLEGRDLMGCA

-61 DRLTAN
+61 DRLN
-67 APRRKGAIRAL
+67 AVPARKKGAVRAL

-90 GESFDAYGKYLKLR
+90 GESFAAYGKYQKLR
-104 STVIFGGVGQA
+104 HTVIFGGVGQG
-115 PQVEALKKGVDILIA
+115 PQVEAIRKGVEILIA
-130 CPGRLNDLIGQGFI
+130 CPGRLNDLVGQGLV
-144 DLSNLEI
+144 DLSYVEI

-161 DMGFVHDVKKVIAK
+161 DMGFVHDVKRVIAK
-175 LPGERQ
+175 LPKERQ
-181 NLMFSATMPTEIEQL
+181 NLMFSATMPKEIEQL
-196 AAGILRKPAFVK
+196 AAGILKDPAFVK

-219 QQSLYYVEK
+219 DQSLYFVEK
-228 GNKKLLLPWLIK
+228 GNKKFLLPWLIK

-265 LNKQGIPAAAIHG
+265 LTKQGIPAAAIHG

-344 TAVSFCAPEEKEY
+344 TAVSFCAPEEQEY
-357 LAGIEKLNRRQIPV
+357 LAGIEKLNRRKSPV

-392 RKPKMEAVAEAPAP
+392 RKPKAEP
-406 VEKPVKA
+406 VENAEEATPEKP
-413 AKAERAPKAEKNA
+413 AKAEKAA
-426 KAAKAVKA
+426 GPAKAVKA
-434 EPKAQKA
+434 RQPKAEKTAKA
-441 NATPKIEAKEEH
+441 PKAPKIEAKEETS
-453 LMDEN
+453 MDEN

-464 GRNENRRSNNN
+464 GRSENRRSNN
-475 RRREGGAAQVPSRGS
+475 RRREGGNAQAANRGS

-501 SAPETTP
+501 SAPEATP
-508 LRPAKKNL
+508 LRPAKKKG
-516 NQNQNAAPAAKP
+516 AIEPAPAAKAIP
-528 AAPVQSNNGP
+528 TAANNARPEQRG
-538 KSENNS
+538 ERNEGRS
-544 RRDRNARGSRNERND
+544 RRGRGND
-559 RNDRGARPAQNQ
+559 RAENRENRENRSARPAP
-571 SGSQNEPR
+571 SEAR
-579 NAQPGSQP
+579 AAQPQPGRRNGSIGGG
-587 QANRRGS
+587 QA
-594 AFSAG
+594 SAG
-599 QGAGRPARAPKAEPS
+599 QGAGRSSARAPRNDRAENRS
-614 RRGRVAAAKD
+614 RGRAASAPLKN

-636 PQQKFTN
+636 PQQKFTS
-643 FEEYMS
+643 FEEYMN

-657 IEDHSEEV
+657 IEDHSEET

>member
-1 MTFKEL
+1 MTFNEL

-67 APRRKGAIRAL
+67 PPRRKGAIRAL

-90 GESFDAYGKYLKLR
+90 GESFDAYGKHLKLR

-144 DLSNLEI
+144 DLSDLEI

-175 LPGERQ
+175 LPKERQ
-181 NLMFSATMPTEIEQL
+181 NLMFSATMPKEIEQL
-196 AAGILRKPAFVK
+196 AAGILQNPAFVK

-219 QQSLYYVEK
+219 QQSLYHVEK
-228 GNKKLLLPWLIK
+228 GNKKFLLPWLIK
-240 NLQPPVVNAL
+240 NLNPPVVNAL

-265 LNKQGIPAAAIHG
+265 LTKQGIPAAAIHG
-278 NKSQSARV
+278 NKSQTARV
-286 AALEGFK
+286 TALEDFK

-344 TAVSFCAPEEKEY
+344 TAISFCAPEEQEY
-357 LAGIEKLNRRQIPV
+357 LAGIEKLNRRKIPV
-371 ISGHPW
+371 VSGHPW
-377 DGVPAPVKAAPPVRG
+377 DGVPAPVRPEPPVRG
-392 RKPKMEAVAEAPAP
+392 RKPKTAQEQAPAQPEKQARKAEKAEQSAKTAKPEKKAAPAP
-406 VEKPVKA
+406 KVQAKP
-413 AKAERAPKAEKNA
+413 AKQE
-426 KAAKAVKA
+426 
-434 EPKAQKA
+434 
-441 NATPKIEAKEEH
+441 KEEQP
-453 LMDEN
+453 MDDT
-458 QKRTPG
+458 KRTSG
-464 GRNENRRSNNN
+464 GRSNDRRSNNN
-475 RRREGGAAQVPSRGS
+475 SRPRREQNAPARGS

-508 LRPAKKNL
+508 LRPAKKAP
-516 NQNQNAAPAAKP
+516 AAPAAP
-528 AAPVQSNNGP
+528 AIRSAAQPAQSNAQGP
-538 KSENNS
+538 QKG
-544 RRDRNARGSRNERND
+544 RRND
-559 RNDRGARPAQNQ
+559 RPARPNNGQQAAQNTDSRGQ
-571 SGSQNEPR
+571 SQNASR
-579 NAQPGSQP
+579 SVQ
-587 QANRRGS
+587 
-594 AFSAG
+594 
-599 QGAGRPARAPKAEPS
+599 PARAPRAES
-614 RRGRVAAAKD
+614 ARRGRSVPAKD

-636 PQQKFTN
+636 PQQKYTN
-643 FEEYMS
+643 FEEYMN

-657 IEDHSEEV
+657 IEDHSDEV